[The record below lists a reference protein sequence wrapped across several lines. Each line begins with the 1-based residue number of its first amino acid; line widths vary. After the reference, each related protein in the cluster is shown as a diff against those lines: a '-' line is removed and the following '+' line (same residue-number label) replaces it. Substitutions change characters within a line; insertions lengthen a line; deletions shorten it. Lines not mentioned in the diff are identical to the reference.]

1 MKNYID
7 VKVTVWNRIH
17 FTDDTDM
24 SKLLND
30 IEQGG
35 MEEVTAE
42 ARGFVENETLYDTEE
57 RLMPE
62 DNGKASTIEVY
73 QDEKLIWENG
83 ENIL

>member
-24 SKLLND
+24 SKLRHD
-30 IEQGG
+30 MEQGG
-35 MEEVTAE
+35 MEEVTDE
-42 ARGFVENETLYDTEE
+42 ARGFVDNETLYDTEE
-57 RLMPE
+57 RLTPQ